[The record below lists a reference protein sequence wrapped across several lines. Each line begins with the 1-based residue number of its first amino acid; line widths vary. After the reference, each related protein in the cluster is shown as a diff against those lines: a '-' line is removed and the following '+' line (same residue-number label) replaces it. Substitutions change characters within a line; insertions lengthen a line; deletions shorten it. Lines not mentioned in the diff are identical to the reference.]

1 MSPENVIG
9 FSIDARKSP
18 TTPSTLL
25 LRLSLLGGG
34 GGGGA
39 RPGGGGGGGGVLLM
53 EGEVGAVGTV
63 SHARWSS

>member
-34 GGGGA
+34 GGG
-39 RPGGGGGGGGVLLM
+39 VLLM

>member
-34 GGGGA
+34 GGG
-39 RPGGGGGGGGVLLM
+39 VLRL

>member
-34 GGGGA
+34 GGGFSSWRGRWERLERSA
-39 RPGGGGGGGGVLLM
+39 MPDGVL
-53 EGEVGAVGTV
+53 EVLAV
-63 SHARWSS
+63 S